1 MSDISIPVRKFTRL
15 LDYLGRIGIDVHQVA
30 AGANFSVAR
39 LLELPD
45 TADLSAQQYGRLY
58 KSAILEVQKLNQPI
72 PWAAGVGTEAFELM
86 CHCMIGAKTLG
97 GALALA
103 SRFEQLTYPLLSH
116 NMRLGHQGSDAVIS
130 YKVNVEPAA
139 RLVPEDWDRST
150 YQETVARASGLV
162 VWHSLCGWLIGEALD
177 ASAVRI
183 SAPYLNDRY
192 YSSLQEVF
200 NADIVFDAQENTLAF
215 DARYLNRR
223 TVHNADSLGQ
233 LLDNAVYELVAIQ
246 QKRAST
252 SAAIR
257 SLIAKDLPGVL
268 PSFSRVSEY
277 LHISESSLRRRLFSE
292 NTNYQQLKDEVRCQI
307 AIDKLLNEDVKIAEL
322 AEFLRFAE
330 PSSFIRSFKNWTGET
345 PSSYR
350 EKMVALSV

>member
-1 MSDISIPVRKFTRL
+1 MSDISIPARKFTRL
-15 LDYLGRIGIDVHQVA
+15 LDYLSRVGIDTEEVA

-39 LLELPD
+39 LNELPG
-45 TADLSAQQYGRLY
+45 SAELPAKQYGRLY
-58 KSAILEVQKLNQPI
+58 KSAILELQNLNQPI

-97 GALALA
+97 GALTLA
-103 SRFEQLTYPLLSH
+103 SRFGQLTYPLLSH
-116 NMRLGHQGSDAVIS
+116 NMRLSQEGNCAVIS

-139 RLVPEDWDRST
+139 RLVPADWDRSAH
-150 YQETVARASGLV
+150 QETVARASGLA
-162 VWHSLCGWLIGEALD
+162 VWHALCGWLIGEPLD

-183 SAPYLNDRY
+183 SAPYINDRY
-192 YSSLQEVF
+192 FNSLQELF
-200 NADIVFDAQENTLAF
+200 NSDIVFDAQENTLAF
-215 DARYLNRR
+215 DAQYLSRR
-223 TVHNADSLGQ
+223 TVHNSDSLRQ
-233 LLDNAVYELVAIQ
+233 LLDNAVYELVSIS

-252 SAAIR
+252 SSAIR
-257 SLIAKDLPGVL
+257 SLIAKDLPGAL
-268 PSFSRVSEY
+268 PSFTRVSEY

-350 EKMVALSV
+350 DKMVSLSA